1 MPYSA
6 TTFKQYGKYLGNF
19 YFHLTAKT
27 NLSSFK
33 VSEKKTTFNSMIIV
47 VTVSNKQFFKNNN
60 RFKWF
65 FF

>member
-6 TTFKQYGKYLGNF
+6 TTFNNTENACLGNF

-27 NLSSFK
+27 NLSPYK
-33 VSEKKTTFNSMIIV
+33 VSEKKTFNSMIIV

-60 RFKWF
+60 RLKWF